1 MRAAVGDTAVCCSA
15 CAAEETSSGCM
26 SATSVLM
33 FPVVSGISDRILEI
47 SINVSSV
54 LTGVSSGNP
63 SISNSRSSGDK
74 IVLAMTGLPFVFF
87 VFRQS
92 QSPVLILALGLG
104 YPGSRLDMIS
114 DMEAE
119 GAFTEDLPETCPVI
133 NSGI

>member
-1 MRAAVGDTAVCCSA
+1 MRAAVGDTAVCCSV
-15 CAAEETSSGCM
+15 CCVVGETSSGCM
-26 SATSVLM
+26 SDVSALLL
-33 FPVVSGISDRILEI
+33 PAVSGISDRILEI

-54 LTGVSSGNP
+54 LTGASSGNP

-74 IVLAMTGLPFVFF
+74 IVLAMADLSFGFLSSTVSVSG
-87 VFRQS
+87 S
-92 QSPVLILALGLG
+92 ASDGI
-104 YPGSRLDMIS
+104 SRLRSDMIS

>member
-15 CAAEETSSGCM
+15 CAAGETSSGCM
-26 SATSVLM
+26 SATSVWM

-74 IVLAMTGLPFVFF
+74 IVLAMTGLPFGFLSSTVS
-87 VFRQS
+87 VS
-92 QSPVLILALGLG
+92 
-104 YPGSRLDMIS
+104 GSDSASDGISRLRLDMIS